1 MLGRSSSTRVA
12 IAGLIGSM
20 ASVGASVGR
29 SLRDA
34 GAQAIEIVNPN
45 KDRDG
50 MPIKTR
56 TPGTSKRSV
65 SVAEGKRN
73 ALKVRNRR
81 RNRRAHK

>member
-45 KDRDG
+45 KNRDG
-50 MPIKTR
+50 LPINTR
-56 TPGTSKRSV
+56 TPGKSKVRV
-65 SVAEGKRN
+65 SVAQNKRN
-73 ALKVRNRR
+73 ALKARNRA
-81 RNRRAHK
+81 RNKRAHR